1 MGIRK
6 TIKVF
11 LASSEELKDEREKF
25 GNLIRRLD
33 DRYLKRGIHVQLICW
48 EDLDPCYYENV
59 RKQDEYNAMIRQCD
73 IFVCLF
79 YTKAGQYTRE
89 ELDVA
94 RQENERRREPQIM
107 VYLRDLQPDD
117 VEQPDLVE
125 FKQTLEHEMHQF
137 FWGHYPT
144 TDKLHL
150 DFVMFLLNREGDSD
164 VVQVENGDVVFDG
177 LPIASMD
184 NLPFASENAG
194 YKQMKAELEA
204 LPKQI
209 EKLRQR
215 VERYPDDEEFRDEL
229 QEKLNRYNALKDQ
242 FTDHQKAL
250 FATAKRIS
258 EMQLQKVSSE
268 LKRAIEAFEAGNV
281 EAANA
286 ILDGIEREA
295 ERHLEQLDRDR
306 ELIHQD
312 IEALQ
317 LKTKTLMADVSISIE
332 ERIQQTWETY
342 KKADDWAERSALPK
356 EKYAILLYEYA
367 YFLWKYAKLDEV
379 LEVCT
384 RECRMNEEL
393 YGIEH
398 PNTAM
403 SYNNIGMVY
412 YNQGNYDLALE
423 YYQKALDIYEKIQGV
438 EQERTATSYNN
449 IGLVYHVKGNYNQT
463 LEYLQKALDIY
474 EKVLGVEHER
484 TAGFYNNIGVYFAS
498 LGDYMKALEFYSEA
512 LDIYEKVLGV
522 EHELT
527 AVSYSNIGKI
537 YYYLDEYDQALEY
550 YLKALEI
557 FEKVLGAEHP
567 DTAALYNNIGMVYF
581 NWGDND
587 QALEYYHKALK
598 IHRKIL
604 GENNSNTATSY
615 NNIGS
620 VYFHCDINDL
630 ALVFLMRAL
639 EIRLNVFG
647 AMNPDTAMSYNNI
660 GNVYSK
666 QGNYDQALEYL
677 QKALEINEKVLGEEH
692 PFTAKS
698 NCSIGSVYD
707 ELGEYGLALKYY
719 KKALEIQ
726 QERLGAEHCDTATS
740 YNNIGMV
747 YYKQGNYD
755 QALEYYQKALEIFE
769 KALGAEHPYTKT
781 VKENI
786 ELLKTKMEE

>member
-1 MGIRK
+1 MEIRK

-11 LASSEELKDEREKF
+11 LASSEELKEEREKF

-33 DRYLKRGIHVQLICW
+33 DRYLKRGIHVTLICW

-94 RQENERRREPQIM
+94 RKENVQRKEPQIM
-107 VYLRDLQPDD
+107 IYMRDLQPGD
-117 VEQPDLVE
+117 VEQVDLVE

-164 VVQVENGDVVFDG
+164 GVQVENGDVVFDG
-177 LPIASMD
+177 LPIANMD
-184 NLPFASENAG
+184 NLPFASENEG

-215 VERYPDDEEFRDEL
+215 VERYPDDEEFRDDL

-268 LKRAIEAFEAGNV
+268 LKRAIEAFETGNV

-317 LKTKTLMADVSISIE
+317 LKTKTLMADVSIPIE
-332 ERIQQTWETY
+332 ERIQQTWDTY

-356 EKYAILLYEYA
+356 GKYAEQLYEYGE
-367 YFLWKYAKLDEV
+367 FLWKFAKLEEALKV
-379 LEVCT
+379 WT

-393 YGIEH
+393 YGVENSATAASYNGIGIINGDLGKYDLALEFLKKALGIRLKMLGAEH
-398 PNTAM
+398 ESTAD
-403 SYNNIGMVY
+403 SYNNIGNLY
-412 YNQGNYDLALE
+412 HIQGNYDRALD
-423 YYQKALDIYEKIQGV
+423 YYQKA
-438 EQERTATSYNN
+438 
-449 IGLVYHVKGNYNQT
+449 
-463 LEYLQKALDIY
+463 QK
-474 EKVLGVEHER
+474 
-484 TAGFYNNIGVYFAS
+484 
-498 LGDYMKALEFYSEA
+498 
-512 LDIYEKVLGV
+512 
-522 EHELT
+522 
-527 AVSYSNIGKI
+527 
-537 YYYLDEYDQALEY
+537 
-550 YLKALEI
+550 I

-567 DTAALYNNIGMVYF
+567 DTANTYVNIGNVFYRQGNYDLALDFFHKALEIRRKVLGNEHPDIAMPYNNIGNVYYRQG
-581 NWGDND
+581 NND
-587 QALEYYHKALK
+587 LALEFYHKAL
-598 IHRKIL
+598 
-604 GENNSNTATSY
+604 
-615 NNIGS
+615 
-620 VYFHCDINDL
+620 
-630 ALVFLMRAL
+630 
-639 EIRLNVFG
+639 EIRRKVLG
-647 AMNPDTAMSYNNI
+647 DEHPDTAMSYNNI
-660 GNVYSK
+660 GVVYDRQSDY
-666 QGNYDQALEYL
+666 NLALEYH
-677 QKALEINEKVLGEEH
+677 QKAQEIYEKVLGVEH
-692 PFTAKS
+692 P
-698 NCSIGSVYD
+698 V
-707 ELGEYGLALKYY
+707 
-719 KKALEIQ
+719 
-726 QERLGAEHCDTATS
+726 TATS
-740 YNNIGMV
+740 YNNIGGV
-747 YYKQGNYD
+747 YYSQCDYD
-755 QALEYYQKALEIFE
+755 RALVYYLKALEIRL
-769 KALGAEHPYTKT
+769 KVLGAEHPDTASSYYNIGLVYDSQRDYYCALDYYLKAAERGDADAQNNLGERYYYGEGVHQDYAEAAKWYRKAAEQGNAKAQYNLGWCYVNGQGVPQDKAEA
-781 VKENI
+781 VKWYRKAAEQGDEDAKKKLM
-786 ELLKTKMEE
+786 ELGS